1 MKKERSIISA
11 VIAALLIACIISGTA
26 FGAKTTITATTA
38 KETTTMSSDDSLIL
52 QIVDIALSRAEERRN
67 SSTSRRDLGDRI
79 GLFTTKG
86 DNTTTTKKGTT
97 TTTKTA
103 FVPVTRE
110 GFDDDLQVNNPIS
123 IVVNLVVWFFRV
135 FPQVGKEIVWMIQ
148 HPVTP
153 RN

>member
-1 MKKERSIISA
+1 MKKEKSIVSA

-97 TTTKTA
+97 TTTKVY
-103 FVPVTRE
+103 VPVTRE

-135 FPQVGKEIVWMIQ
+135 IPQVGKEIVWMFQ